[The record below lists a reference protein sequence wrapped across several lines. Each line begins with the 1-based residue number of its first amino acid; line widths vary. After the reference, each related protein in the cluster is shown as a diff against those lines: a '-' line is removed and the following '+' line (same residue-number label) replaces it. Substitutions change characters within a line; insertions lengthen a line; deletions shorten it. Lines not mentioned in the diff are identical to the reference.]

1 MGNECPVCGAVKHQF
16 YGSWSWQCGS
26 YNDLVPGPEPNW
38 VHVQSAHCRCRVE
51 LAKLVEENS
60 SLRSEQQRLVTENAA
75 LKVEQRRLADMI
87 TERNSDI
94 SELEAQV
101 ETLNDLQSEP
111 AALSADAQWEEELR
125 ALLLGWR
132 ARAMN
137 ERAYGVDEDA
147 TPSLK
152 CSEELAS
159 VLQRNTTT
167 KTT

>member
-1 MGNECPVCGAVKHQF
+1 MDSDDLISRKAAITAIYPHMCSWHFDQAKDAIAAVPA
-16 YGSWSWQCGS
+16 
-26 YNDLVPGPEPNW
+26 D
-38 VHVQSAHCRCRVE
+38 
-51 LAKLVEENS
+51 
-60 SLRSEQQRLVTENAA
+60 
-75 LKVEQRRLADMI
+75 RR
-87 TERNSDI
+87 
-94 SELEAQV
+94 
-101 ETLNDLQSEP
+101 
-111 AALSADAQWEEELR
+111 WEEELR

-159 VLQRNTTT
+159 VLQHNTPP